1 MTDMQQEARRRPF
14 GYHDAL
20 VNAAA
25 QTSMH
30 NDGGTDGTLTL
41 QQSPQ
46 LNDGDTDGT
55 LTLQQ
60 SPQPPNDL
68 FSDLDLTIEPIHG
81 QTEAHI
87 GRNLWKITRSATA
100 ADSSSANDI
109 GSSDGA
115 LNASLSDP
123 FDGHDSLLY
132 CHVPALLRYTTASGG
147 AQADFSGGSQA
158 SGDVVGGG
166 NLGAIAYQA
175 SAAIL
180 LAFHHAN
187 TGDGSVAP
195 ELEGLPQRCPIRFT
209 SEILDKGGDG
219 LDSVTALTQM
229 VTRSPWPEKANDNP
243 EGEGDDGTMNN
254 ATLSASS
261 NSRSQPCAIIG
272 AHVSKASEKLASL
285 SAVFDLPV
293 VSSSAMSPDL
303 NDPEQYPTFLRT
315 HTDVNGFGE
324 MAVSFLANNLG
335 INKFGLLYTNDGYG
349 YGFSRSVLEAAV
361 DVGAEVVG
369 GGVPYLPP
377 SNRDDSQEGEGDLRA
392 ALKVLADT
400 GCNYF
405 VADFYAESF
414 AR

>member
-1 MTDMQQEARRRPF
+1 MTDMQQKQEARRRPF

-20 VNAAA
+20 VNVAA
-25 QTSMH
+25 QTSM
-30 NDGGTDGTLTL
+30 NGGETDGTLTL

-46 LNDGDTDGT
+46 I
-55 LTLQQ
+55 
-60 SPQPPNDL
+60 PNDL

-87 GRNLWKITRSATA
+87 GRNIWKITRSATSTA
-100 ADSSSANDI
+100 ADASANDI

-115 LNASLSDP
+115 SHESLSDP

-132 CHVPALLRYTTASGG
+132 CHVPALLRYTTASGD

-195 ELEGLPQRCPIRFT
+195 DLEGLPQRCPIRFT

-243 EGEGDDGTMNN
+243 EGEGDDGTINN
-254 ATLSASS
+254 DTVSAISS
-261 NSRSQPCAIIG
+261 ISRSQPCAIIG

-377 SNRDDSQEGEGDLRA
+377 STRDDSQEGEGDLRA